1 MKRKQFIKNIIGMSI
16 LTSFKS
22 FPLDATMGNSS
33 FDSEQTDFATF
44 DEVHLS
50 NTNLQK
56 AINFWTKVVGMKL
69 RHSTTELAEFGTE
82 NKTLIVVYQTAT
94 KPFAEGFSGLYH
106 FAIHAPNKLE
116 FAKMIQRLININYQF
131 SPIDHTMS
139 KSVYLKDPDSITVEF
154 VLETPER
161 FKRVIAENGLW
172 IEDSDG
178 NIHSASD
185 TLDLNLVLGELE
197 NKNVDGIIDKD
208 TKIGHFHF
216 YVSNL
221 EKTNEF
227 YKQLGFIQFNNFPQF
242 MYADVGM
249 ESAYKHRIAMNMWH
263 GKNKPY
269 ASKEHAG
276 LKHYTI
282 AFQST
287 EKLNNTIA
295 KFPNAKKDDNGFW
308 LNDPTGNLIYLNAV

>member
-1 MKRKQFIKNIIGMSI
+1 MVKTNIHILQDSIYSNWFVERCLKNNTSSKNI
-16 LTSFKS
+16 FYC
-22 FPLDATMGNSS
+22 F
-33 FDSEQTDFATF
+33 TD
-44 DEVHLS
+44 
-50 NTNLQK
+50 N
-56 AINFWTKVVGMKL
+56 
-69 RHSTTELAEFGTE
+69 
-82 NKTLIVVYQTAT
+82 
-94 KPFAEGFSGLYH
+94 
-106 FAIHAPNKLE
+106 
-116 FAKMIQRLININYQF
+116 
-131 SPIDHTMS
+131 PIYLS
-139 KSVYLKDPDSITVEF
+139 KSEIIVLPINSKSVEF